1 METIK
6 ESGEIYV
13 INWKDNDQKSL
24 NERKN
29 YLRLLRNFVTD
40 LENIGNEQVNDL
52 MKRWK
57 VAFVDIDEFP
67 RVNLQ

>member
-1 METIK
+1 METLT
-6 ESGEIYV
+6 SSPNYV
-13 INWKDNDQKSL
+13 INWKDSDQKSI

-40 LENIGNEQVNDL
+40 LENLEDEKVNEL
-52 MKRWK
+52 LKGWK

-67 RVNLQ
+67 RVNLL